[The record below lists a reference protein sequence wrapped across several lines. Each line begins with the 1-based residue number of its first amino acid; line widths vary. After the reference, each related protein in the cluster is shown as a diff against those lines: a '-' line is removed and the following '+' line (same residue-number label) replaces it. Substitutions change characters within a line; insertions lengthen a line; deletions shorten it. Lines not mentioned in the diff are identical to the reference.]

1 MRSKFAISALV
12 MASLAFS
19 GTFAYA
25 QTSRNGTAGGPAAR
39 QDTGDPLIR
48 KPTSGEAVKDGSTGV
63 TTGNSM
69 RNING
74 NPGPRPEEPAVGGP
88 ASSQQSS
95 GSNGG

>member
-12 MASLAFS
+12 MASFTLP

-25 QTSRNGTAGGPAAR
+25 QTSRDGTVGGPSAR

-48 KPTSGEAVKDGSTGV
+48 KPTSGEAVKDGPTDV
-63 TTGNSM
+63 TTDNSM

-74 NPGPRPEEPAVGGP
+74 NSGPRPKDPAVGGP
-88 ASSQQSS
+88 ASSQQSP